1 MSCGADAAP
10 TRQQCNRTT
19 EANPKQHCAAADCI
33 QSGVLAR
40 HTSHGRPMD
49 NTRGLRAMNVGFQSL
64 GWQLPGCSNFCNGSI
79 AVFRKMAIGD
89 DGGRLG
95 VSDGRSTC
103 APICVVFGR
112 ACRGSALREIF
123 SIALPVWLAAF
134 GRVV

>member
-64 GWQLPGCSNFCNGSI
+64 GWQLPGCSNFCNGSR
-79 AVFRKMAIGD
+79 AGLYRRAA
-89 DGGRLG
+89 
-95 VSDGRSTC
+95 SGRSKPRTSH
-103 APICVVFGR
+103 PQDVEPGGVTR
-112 ACRGSALREIF
+112 
-123 SIALPVWLAAF
+123 IAAAT
-134 GRVV
+134 RP

>member
-33 QSGVLAR
+33 QSGVLAW

-64 GWQLPGCSNFCNGSI
+64 GWQLPGCSNFCNGSKPPFDF
-79 AVFRKMAIGD
+79 AAGNGFSPVY
-89 DGGRLG
+89 
-95 VSDGRSTC
+95 
-103 APICVVFGR
+103 
-112 ACRGSALREIF
+112 CRPLSAGTGP
-123 SIALPVWLAAF
+123 ANAA
-134 GRVV
+134 